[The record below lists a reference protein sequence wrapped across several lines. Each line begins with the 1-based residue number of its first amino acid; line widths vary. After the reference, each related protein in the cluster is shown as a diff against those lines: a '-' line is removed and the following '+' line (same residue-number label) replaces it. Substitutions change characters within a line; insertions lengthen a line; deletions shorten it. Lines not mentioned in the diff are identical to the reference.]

1 MKKQLSSVRS
11 FVRAMASRVG
21 RGRTWADGFAAGS
34 IKRRLMVVLGVV
46 LVLQTLVAATLL
58 VGALISRA
66 ALVELY
72 EERLVGFQYLKAVN
86 DGFAL
91 SVVEV
96 AHKVRDGKMNA
107 RSEEHT
113 SELQSL
119 MRISY
124 AVLC

>member
-72 EERLVGFQYLKAVN
+72 EERLVG
-86 DGFAL
+86 
-91 SVVEV
+91 
-96 AHKVRDGKMNA
+96 

-119 MRISY
+119 IRISY
-124 AVLC
+124 AVFCV